1 MYGISPNSDGTS
13 FFGGYSRKFFLFFF
27 SRRWT
32 NGGRGLLV
40 RRSINRLLLCVFPVQ
55 ASHYL
60 PVHFGPHFLMTLR
73 PHPRF
78 HLHRGGGHSRPVV
91 VLSTLC
97 QRLL

>member
-1 MYGISPNSDGTS
+1 MSPLFSEVTEGS
-13 FFGGYSRKFFLFFF
+13 FSTFFF
-27 SRRWT
+27 STRWT

-40 RRSINRLLLCVFPVQ
+40 RRSVNRLLLCVFRVQ

-60 PVHFGPHFLMTLR
+60 PVHLGPHLLMTLR
-73 PHPRF
+73 PHPRL

-97 QRLL
+97 QRSL